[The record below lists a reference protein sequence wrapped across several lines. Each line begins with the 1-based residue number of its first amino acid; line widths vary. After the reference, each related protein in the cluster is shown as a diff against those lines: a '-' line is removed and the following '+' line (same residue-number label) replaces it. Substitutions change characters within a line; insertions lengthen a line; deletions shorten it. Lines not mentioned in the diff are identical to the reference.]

1 MSFYE
6 GLLQTLGEGTISN
19 LSQQLGADQSQ
30 TQTAIQAA
38 LPIMISALANNAS
51 SQEGLT
57 SLAGAL
63 DKDHDGSILNDL
75 AGFIPNASSGAGAG
89 ILRHLLGGND
99 SPVQQNVQQG
109 IAQASGLN
117 MGQVSQLLIT
127 LAPIVM
133 GFLGKQKQS
142 QGLDISSLAGLLMN
156 TKTQAQSQAAS
167 GGLGMLANLLDQN
180 RDGNVMDDAMGLL
193 GNLLK

>member
-6 GLLQTLGEGTISN
+6 GLLQTLGGGAISN
-19 LSQQLGADQSQ
+19 LSQQLGADQNQ

-38 LPIMISALANNAS
+38 LPLLISALANNAS
-51 SQEGLT
+51 SQDGAM

-89 ILRHLLGGND
+89 ILKHLFGGND

-142 QGLDISSLAGLLMN
+142 EGLDISSLAGLLMN
-156 TKTQAQSQAAS
+156 TKTQAQSQASS